1 MTGLKSF
8 ECSLMPM
15 SEYLS
20 MPSEKKR
27 YGRYHGTNFWDVKG
41 YGQKKWVVSVRIK
54 LENPE
59 EAQGLSDKEVLEGCI
74 NFLNTPPPRKKY
86 ARKDPTPKY
95 GRLSLYRGKNISHKV
110 GPEGSRV
117 YSVLVLVEKQKNK
130 FFWSKGKNV

>member
-1 MTGLKSF
+1 
-8 ECSLMPM
+8 MPM

-20 MPSEKKR
+20 TPSEKKR

-41 YGQKKWVVSVRIK
+41 YGQKKWIVSVRIR

-59 EAQGLSDKEVLEGCI
+59 EALGLSDKEVLEGCI

-86 ARKDPTPKY
+86 SRKDPVPKY
-95 GRLSLYRGKNISHKV
+95 GKLSLYRGKNISHKIS
-110 GPEGSRV
+110 PEGSRV
-117 YSVLVLVEKQKNK
+117 YSALVLVENQKSR